1 MMPADERRA
10 VAVEGH
16 GAQGD
21 RAGVAGTVLVKSEAQ
36 ENDRACEVIG
46 RLLADVPAGSS
57 VWRALKFSALCL
69 TRGSLL
75 TDVERLFLLEDL
87 KVAGLPAAQ
96 LRAVQAAMRADND
109 AVGRHLRDGAPSGVG
124 TAVNEERPGGVAAG
138 ASGCDDAAALPAAQA
153 SLRDDAA
160 TLLAVQASLQDGAAT
175 LLAVQASLQDGA
187 AALPVAQASHRDS
200 CVALPAAQASHRNSA
215 AALPA
220 AQASLRDGAAAL
232 PAARASL
239 VKWASPED
247 ELDGIAR
254 YVQDAVRQGGEEL
267 PPSRV
272 CVAVPDARW
281 GRLVQR
287 ALEHRRFDV
296 SRTQLGYALAEDP
309 RDAGRARVTAA
320 INALDLLAC
329 SEDPLAWRVR
339 LGLGMLDLGAHAWG
353 GLLEAWDGESVFDM
367 AGLLASACAAQ
378 AASLLSACYEE
389 ARVFISEKHSLRG
402 YSLAHAVGADEVPA
416 LEGLIGQLEG
426 DEGAAVLAGKARRC
440 LCGPVF
446 DCSRPTVHVVTYDA
460 VADRG
465 YGLVVVLAAAEGLA
479 DGTDERGNPAI
490 LRAAGLP
497 CDSLVI
503 SYFAGASV
511 AAARKAHIPVGRTRL
526 VDGIELAHV
535 RPAAALASLGA
546 ALPPTQSGQ
555 AFLEA

>member
-1 MMPADERRA
+1 MTPADEKRA

-21 RAGVAGTVLVKSEAQ
+21 CVDDAGTTSVKPGAQ
-36 ENDRACEVIG
+36 ENGRACEVIG
-46 RLLADVPAGSS
+46 RFLADAPAGSS

-69 TRGSLL
+69 VRGRLL
-75 TDVERLFLLEDL
+75 SDVERLFLLEDL

-96 LRAVQAAMRADND
+96 LRAVQAAMLEDND
-109 AVGRHLRDGAPSGVG
+109 AAGRRLRDGVPSSADA
-124 TAVNEERPGGVAAG
+124 AVSGGCRGGVAAG
-138 ASGCDDAAALPAAQA
+138 ASGCDGAAVLSAAQA
-153 SLRDDAA
+153 SLRDSAA
-160 TLLAVQASLQDGAAT
+160 TLPAARASHRDSAAVLPAARASLRDGVT
-175 LLAVQASLQDGA
+175 
-187 AALPVAQASHRDS
+187 ALPTAQASHRDS
-200 CVALPAAQASHRNSA
+200 CATLPAAQASGCDDA
-215 AALPA
+215 AILPA
-220 AQASLRDGAAAL
+220 AQASL
-232 PAARASL
+232 
-239 VKWASPED
+239 VKWTSPED

-254 YVQDAVRQGGEEL
+254 YVQDVVRQGGEEL

-339 LGLGMLDLGAHAWG
+339 LGLGMPDLGARAWG
-353 GLLEAWDGESVFDM
+353 GLLEAWGGESAFDM
-367 AGLLASACAAQ
+367 AGLLASAQ
-378 AASLLSACYEE
+378 AAEAASSLSARYEE
-389 ARVFISEKHSLRG
+389 ARTFISEKHSLRG
-402 YSLAHAVGADEVPA
+402 YSLAHAVRADEVPA

-446 DCSRPTVHVVTYDA
+446 DRSRPTVHVVTYDA
-460 VADRG
+460 VADRDC
-465 YGLVVVLAAAEGLA
+465 GLVVVLAAAEGLA
-479 DGTDERGNPAI
+479 DGTDEQGNPAI
-490 LRAAGLP
+490 LHAVSLP
-497 CDSLVI
+497 CNNLVI
-503 SYFAGASV
+503 SYFAGTSV

-526 VDGIELAHV
+526 VDGTELAHV
-535 RPAAALASLGA
+535 RPAAALACLGA

>member
-1 MMPADERRA
+1 MTLADERRA
-10 VAVEGH
+10 VAVGGH

-21 RAGVAGTVLVKSEAQ
+21 RAGVAGTTSAKPEAQ

-46 RLLADVPAGSS
+46 RLQADAPAGSS

-96 LRAVQAAMRADND
+96 LRAVQAAMREDND
-109 AVGRHLRDGAPSGVG
+109 AAGRHLRDGAPSSAGA
-124 TAVNEERPGGVAAG
+124 AVSGGYLGGAAVG
-138 ASGCDDAAALPAAQA
+138 ASGCDDAAALPAAQT
-153 SLRDDAA
+153 SLRDGATVLPAAQASHRDGAA
-160 TLLAVQASLQDGAAT
+160 TLPAVQASLQDGSAI
-175 LLAVQASLQDGA
+175 LQ
-187 AALPVAQASHRDS
+187 VAQASHRDS
-200 CVALPAAQASHRNSA
+200 CATLPAAR
-215 AALPA
+215 
-220 AQASLRDGAAAL
+220 ASLRDGTAAL

-329 SEDPLAWRVR
+329 PEDLLVWRIR
-339 LGLGMLDLGAHAWG
+339 LGLGMPDLGARAWG
-353 GLLEAWDGESVFDM
+353 GLLEAWDGESAFDM
-367 AGLLASACAAQ
+367 AGLLASAQAAQ
-378 AASLLSACYEE
+378 AASPLSSCYEE
-389 ARVFISEKHSLRG
+389 ARTFISEKCALRG

-426 DEGAAVLAGKARRC
+426 DEGAAALAGKARRC

-460 VADRG
+460 VADEG

-479 DGTDERGNPAI
+479 DGTDEQGNPAI
-490 LRAAGLP
+490 LRAVSLP
-497 CDSLVI
+497 CDSLII
-503 SYFAGASV
+503 SYFAGTSV

-526 VDGIELAHV
+526 VDGIELARV
-535 RPAAALASLGA
+535 RPAAALACLGA

>member
-10 VAVEGH
+10 TVVEGH

-21 RAGVAGTVLVKSEAQ
+21 CASDAGTASVKPEAQ
-36 ENDRACEVIG
+36 ENAQAYEIIE
-46 RLLADVPAGSS
+46 RLLADAPAGSS

-69 TRGSLL
+69 TCGSLL
-75 TDVERLFLLEDL
+75 SDVERLFLLEDL
-87 KVAGLPAAQ
+87 RVAGLPAAQ
-96 LRAVQAAMRADND
+96 LRVVQTAMHEDND
-109 AVGRHLRDGAPSGVG
+109 AAGRHLRDGAPSSAGAAPSG
-124 TAVNEERPGGVAAG
+124 GCLGGAVAG

-153 SLRDDAA
+153 S
-160 TLLAVQASLQDGAAT
+160 
-175 LLAVQASLQDGA
+175 
-187 AALPVAQASHRDS
+187 HRDS
-200 CVALPAAQASHRNSA
+200 CATLPAAQPPHRNS
-215 AALPA
+215 
-220 AQASLRDGAAAL
+220 AAAL

-309 RDAGRARVTAA
+309 RDAGRARVTTA

-329 SEDPLAWRVR
+329 PEDPLAWRIR
-339 LGLGMLDLGAHAWG
+339 LGLGMPDLGARAWG
-353 GLLEAWDGESVFDM
+353 GLLEAWDSESVFDM
-367 AGLLASACAAQ
+367 AGLLASAQ
-378 AASLLSACYEE
+378 AAETASSLSTRYEE
-389 ARVFISEKHSLRG
+389 ARAFISEKHSLRG
-402 YSLAHAVGADEVPA
+402 YSLAHAVRADEVPA
-416 LEGLIGQLEG
+416 LAGLIGQLEG
-426 DEGAAVLAGKARRC
+426 DEGAAMLAGKARRY

-446 DCSRPTVHVVTYDA
+446 DSSRPTVHVVTYDA

-479 DGTDERGNPAI
+479 DGTDEQGNPAI
-490 LRAAGLP
+490 LRAVSLP

-535 RPAAALASLGA
+535 RPAAALACLGA

>member
-1 MMPADERRA
+1 MMPADERRT
-10 VAVEGH
+10 VVVEGH
-16 GAQGD
+16 GAQSDCAGD
-21 RAGVAGTVLVKSEAQ
+21 TGTTSVKPEAQ

-75 TDVERLFLLEDL
+75 SDVERLFLLEDL

-96 LRAVQAAMRADND
+96 LRAVQTAMREDND
-109 AVGRHLRDGAPSGVG
+109 AAGRHLRDGAPSSAGI
-124 TAVNEERPGGVAAG
+124 AVSGERPGRAAAG
-138 ASGCDDAAALPAAQA
+138 ASGCDDATALPAARASRRDGSAILQVAQA
-153 SLRDDAA
+153 SLRDDA
-160 TLLAVQASLQDGAAT
+160 T
-175 LLAVQASLQDGA
+175 
-187 AALPVAQASHRDS
+187 ALPTAQASHRDS
-200 CVALPAAQASHRNSA
+200 CATLPAAR
-215 AALPA
+215 
-220 AQASLRDGAAAL
+220 ASLQDDAAAL
-232 PAARASL
+232 PAARALHRDGTAALPAAQASL

-247 ELDGIAR
+247 ELDGIAH
-254 YVQDAVRQGGEEL
+254 YVQDAVRQGGEDL

-272 CVAVPDARW
+272 CVTVPDARW

-309 RDAGRARVTAA
+309 RDAGGARVTAA

-329 SEDPLAWRVR
+329 SEDPLVWRVR
-339 LGLGMLDLGAHAWG
+339 LGLGMPDLGARAWG
-353 GLLEAWDGESVFDM
+353 GLLEAWDGESLFDIV
-367 AGLLASACAAQ
+367 GLLTSACAVQ
-378 AASLLSACYEE
+378 AASSLSARYEE
-389 ARVFISEKHSLRG
+389 TRAFISEKHSLRG

-426 DEGAAVLAGKARRC
+426 DEGAAMLAGKARRC

-446 DCSRPTVHVVTYDA
+446 DRSRPTVHVVTYEA
-460 VADRG
+460 VADEG

-479 DGTDERGNPAI
+479 DGTDEQGNPAI
-490 LRAAGLP
+490 LRAVSLP
-497 CDSLVI
+497 CNSLVI
-503 SYFAGASV
+503 SYFAGTSV

>member
-1 MMPADERRA
+1 MMLADERRA
-10 VAVEGH
+10 VAVEGY

-21 RAGVAGTVLVKSEAQ
+21 CADDAGTTLVKPGAQ
-36 ENDRACEVIG
+36 ENGRACEVIE

-69 TRGSLL
+69 VCGSLL

-87 KVAGLPAAQ
+87 KVAGLPAVQ
-96 LRAVQAAMRADND
+96 LRAVQTAMREDND
-109 AVGRHLRDGAPSGVG
+109 AAGRRLRDGAPLSAD
-124 TAVNEERPGGVAAG
+124 TAVSGECPGRAAAG
-138 ASGCDDAAALPAAQA
+138 ASGCDGAAVLPAAQASHRDDAADLSAAQA
-153 SLRDDAA
+153 SLRDSAA
-160 TLLAVQASLQDGAAT
+160 TLPAVQASLRDGSAI
-175 LLAVQASLQDGA
+175 LQI
-187 AALPVAQASHRDS
+187 AQASHRDS
-200 CVALPAAQASHRNSA
+200 CAALPAAQASHRDGT

-220 AQASLRDGAAAL
+220 AQ
-232 PAARASL
+232 ASL

-247 ELDGIAR
+247 ELDGIAH

-320 INALDLLAC
+320 INALDLFAC
-329 SEDPLAWRVR
+329 PEDPLAWRVR
-339 LGLGMLDLGAHAWG
+339 LGLDMPDLGARAWG
-353 GLLEAWDGESVFDM
+353 GLLEAWDGESVFDI
-367 AGLLASACAAQ
+367 AGLLTSACAAQ
-378 AASLLSACYEE
+378 AASSLSACYEE
-389 ARVFISEKHSLRG
+389 ARAFISEKHSLRG

-426 DEGAAVLAGKARRC
+426 DEGAAMLAGKARRC

-460 VADRG
+460 VADRD

-479 DGTDERGNPAI
+479 DGTDEQGNLAI
-490 LRAAGLP
+490 LRAVSLP

-503 SYFAGASV
+503 SYFAGTSV
-511 AAARKAHIPVGRTRL
+511 TAARKAHIPVGRTRL

-535 RPAAALASLGA
+535 RPAATLASLGA

>member
-1 MMPADERRA
+1 MTLADERCAA
-10 VAVEGH
+10 VVEGH
-16 GAQGD
+16 GARGGCAGD
-21 RAGVAGTVLVKSEAQ
+21 AGITSVKPGAQ
-36 ENDRACEVIG
+36 ENGRVCEVIG
-46 RLLADVPAGSS
+46 RLLADVPAGSPA
-57 VWRALKFSALCL
+57 WRALKFFALCL

-75 TDVERLFLLEDL
+75 SDVERLFLLEDL

-96 LRAVQAAMRADND
+96 LRAVQAAMREDND
-109 AVGRHLRDGAPSGVG
+109 AAGRRLRDGALASAGAAMG
-124 TAVNEERPGGVAAG
+124 EERSGGVAAG
-138 ASGCDDAAALPAAQA
+138 ASGCDDAAALPAA
-153 SLRDDAA
+153 R
-160 TLLAVQASLQDGAAT
+160 
-175 LLAVQASLQDGA
+175 
-187 AALPVAQASHRDS
+187 ASHRDS
-200 CVALPAAQASHRNSA
+200 AAV
-215 AALPA
+215 
-220 AQASLRDGAAAL
+220 L

-339 LGLGMLDLGAHAWG
+339 LGLGMPDLGARAWG
-353 GLLEAWDGESVFDM
+353 GLLEAWDGESAFDM
-367 AGLLASACAAQ
+367 AGLLASGCAPQ
-378 AASLLSACYEE
+378 AASSLSACYEE
-389 ARVFISEKHSLRG
+389 ARTFISEKHSLRG

-416 LEGLIGQLEG
+416 LAGLIGQLEG
-426 DEGAAVLAGKARRC
+426 DEDAAVLAGKARRC

-446 DCSRPTVHVVTYDA
+446 DCSRPTVRVVTYEA
-460 VADRG
+460 VADRD

-479 DGTDERGNPAI
+479 DGTDELGNPAI
-490 LRAAGLP
+490 MRALSLP
-497 CDSLVI
+497 CDALVI
-503 SYFAGASV
+503 SYFAGASA

-535 RPAAALASLGA
+535 RPAAALACLGA

>member
-21 RAGVAGTVLVKSEAQ
+21 CASDAGTTLVKPVTV
-36 ENDRACEVIG
+36 ENGRACEVIG
-46 RLLADVPAGSS
+46 RLLADAPAGSS

-75 TDVERLFLLEDL
+75 SDVERLFLLEDL

-109 AVGRHLRDGAPSGVG
+109 AAGRHLRDGAPSGVG
-124 TAVNEERPGGVAAG
+124 TAVSGGYLGGAAAG
-138 ASGCDDAAALPAAQA
+138 ASGCDDAAALPAARA
-153 SLRDDAA
+153 SHRN
-160 TLLAVQASLQDGAAT
+160 
-175 LLAVQASLQDGA
+175 GA
-187 AALPVAQASHRDS
+187 AALPVAQASHRD
-200 CVALPAAQASHRNSA
+200 
-215 AALPA
+215 
-220 AQASLRDGAAAL
+220 GTAAL

-254 YVQDAVRQGGEEL
+254 YVQDAVRRGGEEL

-272 CVAVPDARW
+272 CVVVPDARW

-287 ALEHRRFDV
+287 ALEYRRFDV

-329 SEDPLAWRVR
+329 PEDPLAWRIR
-339 LGLGMLDLGAHAWG
+339 LGLGMPDLGAHAWG
-353 GLLEAWDGESVFDM
+353 GLLEAWDGESAFDM
-367 AGLLASACAAQ
+367 AGLLTSACAAQ
-378 AASLLSACYEE
+378 SASSLSARYEE
-389 ARVFISEKHSLRG
+389 ARAFISEKRALRG

-426 DEGAAVLAGKARRC
+426 DEGAAMLAGKARRC

-446 DCSRPTVHVVTYDA
+446 DCSRPTVHVVTYEA
-460 VADRG
+460 VADRD

-479 DGTDERGNPAI
+479 DGTDEQGNPAI

-503 SYFAGASV
+503 SYFAGTSV

-526 VDGIELAHV
+526 VDDIELAHV

>member
-10 VAVEGH
+10 VAVEGY

-21 RAGVAGTVLVKSEAQ
+21 CASAAGTVLAKPEAQ

-46 RLLADVPAGSS
+46 RLLADAPAGSS

-75 TDVERLFLLEDL
+75 TDAERLFLLEDL

-96 LRAVQAAMRADND
+96 LRAVQAAMHEDND
-109 AVGRHLRDGAPSGVG
+109 AAGRRLRDGAPSGVG
-124 TAVNEERPGGVAAG
+124 TAVSGGYLGVAAAG

-153 SLRDDAA
+153 SGC
-160 TLLAVQASLQDGAAT
+160 DGAAT
-175 LLAVQASLQDGA
+175 LPAVQ
-187 AALPVAQASHRDS
+187 
-200 CVALPAAQASHRNSA
+200 
-215 AALPA
+215 
-220 AQASLRDGAAAL
+220 
-232 PAARASL
+232 ASL

-267 PPSRV
+267 LPSRV

-329 SEDPLAWRVR
+329 PEDPLAWRIR
-339 LGLGMLDLGAHAWG
+339 LGLGMPDLGARAWG

-367 AGLLASACAAQ
+367 AGLLASACVPE
-378 AASLLSACYEE
+378 AASSLMARYEE
-389 ARVFISEKHSLRG
+389 ARAFISEKRALRG

-426 DEGAAVLAGKARRC
+426 DEGAAMLAGKARRC

-479 DGTDERGNPAI
+479 DGTDEQGNPAI

-503 SYFAGASV
+503 SYFAGTSV

-526 VDGIELAHV
+526 VDGIELARV

>member
-1 MMPADERRA
+1 MTPADERRA
-10 VAVEGH
+10 AAVEGH

-21 RAGVAGTVLVKSEAQ
+21 RAGVAGTASVKPEVQ
-36 ENDRACEVIG
+36 ENGQAREVIG

-57 VWRALKFSALCL
+57 VWRVLKFSALCL

-75 TDVERLFLLEDL
+75 SDVERLFLLEDL

-96 LRAVQAAMRADND
+96 LRTVQAAMHEDND
-109 AVGRHLRDGAPSGVG
+109 AAGRHLCDGAPSSAG
-124 TAVNEERPGGVAAG
+124 AAPSGGCLGGAAAG
-138 ASGCDDAAALPAAQA
+138 ASGC
-153 SLRDDAA
+153 
-160 TLLAVQASLQDGAAT
+160 
-175 LLAVQASLQDGA
+175 
-187 AALPVAQASHRDS
+187 
-200 CVALPAAQASHRNSA
+200 
-215 AALPA
+215 
-220 AQASLRDGAAAL
+220 DGAAAL

-254 YVQDAVRQGGEEL
+254 YVQDAVRRGGEEL

-296 SRTQLGYALAEDP
+296 SRTQLGYALTEDP
-309 RDAGRARVTAA
+309 RDVGRVRVTAA

-329 SEDPLAWRVR
+329 PEDPLAWRVR
-339 LGLGMLDLGAHAWG
+339 LGLGMPDLGARAWG
-353 GLLEAWDGESVFDM
+353 GLLEAWDGESLFDIV
-367 AGLLASACAAQ
+367 GLLTSACAAQ
-378 AASLLSACYEE
+378 AASSLSARYEE
-389 ARVFISEKHSLRG
+389 TRVFISEKHSLRG
-402 YSLAHAVGADEVPA
+402 YSLAHAVRADEAPSLA
-416 LEGLIGQLEG
+416 GLIGQLEG

-460 VADRG
+460 VADEG

-479 DGTDERGNPAI
+479 DGTDEQGNPAI

>member
-1 MMPADERRA
+1 MMLADERRA
-10 VAVEGH
+10 VAVEGY

-21 RAGVAGTVLVKSEAQ
+21 CADDAGTTLVKPGAQ
-36 ENDRACEVIG
+36 ENGRACEVIE

-69 TRGSLL
+69 VCGSLL

-87 KVAGLPAAQ
+87 KVAGLPAVQ
-96 LRAVQAAMRADND
+96 LRAVQTAMREDND
-109 AVGRHLRDGAPSGVG
+109 AAGRRLRDGAPLSAD
-124 TAVNEERPGGVAAG
+124 TAVSGECPGRAAAG
-138 ASGCDDAAALPAAQA
+138 ASGCDGAAVLPAAQASHRDDAADLSAAQA
-153 SLRDDAA
+153 SLRDSAA
-160 TLLAVQASLQDGAAT
+160 TLPAVQASLRDGSAI
-175 LLAVQASLQDGA
+175 LQI
-187 AALPVAQASHRDS
+187 AQASHRDS
-200 CVALPAAQASHRNSA
+200 CAALPAAQASHRDGT

-220 AQASLRDGAAAL
+220 AQ
-232 PAARASL
+232 ASL

-247 ELDGIAR
+247 ELDGIAH

-320 INALDLLAC
+320 INALDLFAC
-329 SEDPLAWRVR
+329 PEDPLAWRVR
-339 LGLGMLDLGAHAWG
+339 LGLDMPDLGARAWG
-353 GLLEAWDGESVFDM
+353 GLLEAWDGESVFDI
-367 AGLLASACAAQ
+367 AGLLTSACAAQ
-378 AASLLSACYEE
+378 AASSLSACYEE
-389 ARVFISEKHSLRG
+389 ARAFISEKHSLRG

-426 DEGAAVLAGKARRC
+426 DEGAAMLAGKARRC

-460 VADRG
+460 VADRD

-479 DGTDERGNPAI
+479 DGTDEQGNPAI
-490 LRAAGLP
+490 LRAVSLP

-503 SYFAGASV
+503 SYFAGTSV
-511 AAARKAHIPVGRTRL
+511 TAARKAHIPVGRTRL

-535 RPAAALASLGA
+535 RPAATLASLGA

>member
-10 VAVEGH
+10 VAAGGH

-21 RAGVAGTVLVKSEAQ
+21 CAGDAGTASVKPEAV
-36 ENDRACEVIG
+36 ENGRACEVIG

-75 TDVERLFLLEDL
+75 SDVERLFLLEDL
-87 KVAGLPAAQ
+87 KVAGLPAVQ
-96 LRAVQAAMRADND
+96 LRAVQAAMREDND
-109 AVGRHLRDGAPSGVG
+109 AAGRYLRDGAPSGAG
-124 TAVNEERPGGVAAG
+124 TAVSGGYLGGAAAG
-138 ASGCDDAAALPAAQA
+138 ASGCDDAATLPAAQA
-153 SLRDDAA
+153 SRRDGAA
-160 TLLAVQASLQDGAAT
+160 ILQIAQASLRDSAAT
-175 LLAVQASLQDGA
+175 
-187 AALPVAQASHRDS
+187 
-200 CVALPAAQASHRNSA
+200 
-215 AALPA
+215 LPA

-329 SEDPLAWRVR
+329 SEDPLAWRIR
-339 LGLGMLDLGAHAWG
+339 LGLSMPDLGARAWG
-353 GLLEAWDGESVFDM
+353 GLLEAWDSESAFDM
-367 AGLLASACAAQ
+367 VGLLASAQ
-378 AASLLSACYEE
+378 AAETASSLSTRYEE
-389 ARVFISEKHSLRG
+389 ARAFISEKHSLRG

-416 LEGLIGQLEG
+416 LAGLIGQLEG
-426 DEGAAVLAGKARRC
+426 DEDAAVLAGKARRC

-465 YGLVVVLAAAEGLA
+465 YGLVVVLATAEGLA
-479 DGTDERGNPAI
+479 DGTDEQGNPAI
-490 LRAAGLP
+490 LRAVSLP
-497 CDSLVI
+497 CDSLII
-503 SYFAGASV
+503 SYFAGTSV

>member
-1 MMPADERRA
+1 MTLADEKRA
-10 VAVEGH
+10 VAVGGH

-21 RAGVAGTVLVKSEAQ
+21 RAGVAGTVLAKPEAQ

-46 RLLADVPAGSS
+46 RLLVDAPAGSS
-57 VWRALKFSALCL
+57 VWRVLKLSALCL
-69 TRGSLL
+69 ARGSLL

-96 LRAVQAAMRADND
+96 LRAVQAAMHADND
-109 AVGRHLRDGAPSGVG
+109 AAGRHLCDGAPSSAG
-124 TAVNEERPGGVAAG
+124 AAPSGGCLGGAAAG
-138 ASGCDDAAALPAAQA
+138 ASGCDGATVLPVARASHRDGATVLPAAQA
-153 SLRDDAA
+153 SHRDSAA
-160 TLLAVQASLQDGAAT
+160 TLPAAQASHRDSCATLPAVQASLQDGVT
-175 LLAVQASLQDGA
+175 V
-187 AALPVAQASHRDS
+187 
-200 CVALPAAQASHRNSA
+200 
-215 AALPA
+215 
-220 AQASLRDGAAAL
+220 L

-254 YVQDAVRQGGEEL
+254 YVQDAVRQGGEGL

-320 INALDLLAC
+320 INVLDLLAC

-339 LGLGMLDLGAHAWG
+339 LGLGMPDLGAHAWG
-353 GLLEAWDGESVFDM
+353 DLLEAWDGESVFDM
-367 AGLLASACAAQ
+367 AGLLASAQ
-378 AASLLSACYEE
+378 AAEAASSLSTRYEE
-389 ARVFISEKHSLRG
+389 ARAFISEKRALRG

-426 DEGAAVLAGKARRC
+426 DEGAAMLAGKARRC

-479 DGTDERGNPAI
+479 DGTDEQGNPAI
-490 LRAAGLP
+490 LRAVSLP

-503 SYFAGASV
+503 SYFAGTSV

-535 RPAAALASLGA
+535 RPAAALSCLGA

>member
-21 RAGVAGTVLVKSEAQ
+21 CAGDAGTALAKPEAQ
-36 ENDRACEVIG
+36 ENGQTHEMIG
-46 RLLADVPAGSS
+46 GLLADAPAASS

-109 AVGRHLRDGAPSGVG
+109 AAGRHLCDGAPSSAG
-124 TAVNEERPGGVAAG
+124 AAPSGGCLGGAAAG
-138 ASGCDDAAALPAAQA
+138 ASGC
-153 SLRDDAA
+153 
-160 TLLAVQASLQDGAAT
+160 
-175 LLAVQASLQDGA
+175 
-187 AALPVAQASHRDS
+187 
-200 CVALPAAQASHRNSA
+200 
-215 AALPA
+215 
-220 AQASLRDGAAAL
+220 DGAAAL

-254 YVQDAVRQGGEEL
+254 YVQDAVRRGGAEL

-296 SRTQLGYALAEDP
+296 SRTQLGYALTEDP
-309 RDAGRARVTAA
+309 RDVGRVRVTAA

-329 SEDPLAWRVR
+329 PEDPLAWRIR
-339 LGLGMLDLGAHAWG
+339 LGLGMPDLGAHAWG
-353 GLLEAWDGESVFDM
+353 GLLEAWDGESAFDM

-378 AASLLSACYEE
+378 AASSLSACYEE
-389 ARVFISEKHSLRG
+389 ARAFISEKHSLRG

-416 LEGLIGQLEG
+416 LEGLIGQLED

-446 DCSRPTVHVVTYDA
+446 DCSRPTVHVVTYEA
-460 VADRG
+460 VADEG

-479 DGTDERGNPAI
+479 DGADEQGNPAI
-490 LRAAGLP
+490 LRAVSLP

-503 SYFAGASV
+503 SYFAGTSV

>member
-10 VAVEGH
+10 VAVEGY

-21 RAGVAGTVLVKSEAQ
+21 CASAAGTVLAKPEAQ

-46 RLLADVPAGSS
+46 RLLADAPAGSPA
-57 VWRALKFSALCL
+57 WRALKFSALCL
-69 TRGSLL
+69 ARGSLL
-75 TDVERLFLLEDL
+75 TDAERLFLLEDL

-96 LRAVQAAMRADND
+96 LRAVQAAMHEDND
-109 AVGRHLRDGAPSGVG
+109 AAGRRLRDGAPSGVG
-124 TAVNEERPGGVAAG
+124 TAVSGGYLGVAAAG

-153 SLRDDAA
+153 SHRDGAA
-160 TLLAVQASLQDGAAT
+160 TLPAAQASLRDSAATLPAVQASLRDGSAI
-175 LLAVQASLQDGA
+175 LQI
-187 AALPVAQASHRDS
+187 AQASHRDS
-200 CVALPAAQASHRNSA
+200 ATALPAAQASHR
-215 AALPA
+215 
-220 AQASLRDGAAAL
+220 DGIAAL

-309 RDAGRARVTAA
+309 RDASRARVTAA

-329 SEDPLAWRVR
+329 PEDLLAWRIR
-339 LGLGMLDLGAHAWG
+339 LGLGMPDLGARAWG
-353 GLLEAWDGESVFDM
+353 GLLEAWDSESAFDM
-367 AGLLASACAAQ
+367 AGLLASAQVAQ
-378 AASLLSACYEE
+378 AASPLLSCYEE
-389 ARVFISEKHSLRG
+389 ARTFISEKCALRG

-426 DEGAAVLAGKARRC
+426 DEGAAALAGKARRC

-460 VADRG
+460 VADEG

-479 DGTDERGNPAI
+479 DGVDEQGNPAI

-503 SYFAGASV
+503 SYFAGTSV
-511 AAARKAHIPVGRTRL
+511 TAARKAHIPVGRTRL

>member
-10 VAVEGH
+10 AVVEGH

-21 RAGVAGTVLVKSEAQ
+21 CACDAGIAWAKPEVQ
-36 ENDRACEVIG
+36 ENGQACEVIG

-109 AVGRHLRDGAPSGVG
+109 AAGRHLRDGAPS
-124 TAVNEERPGGVAAG
+124 AAG
-138 ASGCDDAAALPAAQA
+138 ATPSGGCPGGAVAGTSGCDDAAALPAAQA
-153 SLRDDAA
+153 SGC
-160 TLLAVQASLQDGAAT
+160 DGVT
-175 LLAVQASLQDGA
+175 
-187 AALPVAQASHRDS
+187 ALPTAQASHRDS
-200 CVALPAAQASHRNSA
+200 CATLPAAQASGCDGA

-220 AQASLRDGAAAL
+220 ARASLRDGAAAL
-232 PAARASL
+232 PAAQASL

-296 SRTQLGYALAEDP
+296 SRTQLGYVLAEDP

-339 LGLGMLDLGAHAWG
+339 LGLGMPDLGARAWG
-353 GLLEAWDGESVFDM
+353 GLLEAWDGESAFDM
-367 AGLLASACAAQ
+367 AGLLTFACAAQ
-378 AASLLSACYEE
+378 AASSLSARYEE
-389 ARVFISEKHSLRG
+389 ARTFISEKRALRG

-446 DCSRPTVHVVTYDA
+446 DCSRPAVHVVTYEA
-460 VADRG
+460 VADEG

-479 DGTDERGNPAI
+479 DGTDEQGNPAI
-490 LRAAGLP
+490 LRAVSLP
-497 CDSLVI
+497 CNNLVI
-503 SYFAGASV
+503 SYFAGTSV

-535 RPAAALASLGA
+535 RPAAALACLGA
-546 ALPPTQSGQ
+546 ALPLTQSGQ

>member
-16 GAQGD
+16 GARGD
-21 RAGVAGTVLVKSEAQ
+21 CADDAGTTSVKPGAQ
-36 ENDRACEVIG
+36 ENGRACEVIG
-46 RLLADVPAGSS
+46 GLLADAPAGSS

-69 TRGSLL
+69 ARGSLL
-75 TDVERLFLLEDL
+75 TDVECLFLLEDL

-109 AVGRHLRDGAPSGVG
+109 AAGRHLRDGAPSGVG
-124 TAVNEERPGGVAAG
+124 AAVSGGCLGGVAAG
-138 ASGCDDAAALPAAQA
+138 ASGCDDAAALPVAQA
-153 SLRDDAA
+153 SRRDGSAI
-160 TLLAVQASLQDGAAT
+160 LQ
-175 LLAVQASLQDGA
+175 
-187 AALPVAQASHRDS
+187 VAQASHRDG
-200 CVALPAAQASHRNSA
+200 AATLPDAQASHRDGTAILSA
-215 AALPA
+215 ARTA
-220 AQASLRDGAAAL
+220 
-232 PAARASL
+232 L

-254 YVQDAVRQGGEEL
+254 HVQDAVRQGGEEL

-309 RDAGRARVTAA
+309 RDMGRARVAA
-320 INALDLLAC
+320 ALNALDLLAC
-329 SEDPLAWRVR
+329 PEDPLAWRVR
-339 LGLGMLDLGAHAWG
+339 LGLGMSDLGACAWG
-353 GLLEAWDGESVFDM
+353 ALLGAWDGESVFDM
-367 AGLLASACAAQ
+367 AGLLASAQVPQ
-378 AASLLSACYEE
+378 AASSLSACYEE
-389 ARVFISEKHSLRG
+389 ARAFISEKHSLRG

-426 DEGAAVLAGKARRC
+426 DEGAAALAGKARRC

-460 VADRG
+460 VADEG

-479 DGTDERGNPAI
+479 DGTDEQGNPAI

-503 SYFAGASV
+503 SYFAGTSV
-511 AAARKAHIPVGRTRL
+511 TAARKAHIPVGRTRL

>member
-1 MMPADERRA
+1 MTLADERRA

-21 RAGVAGTVLVKSEAQ
+21 RAGVAGTTSVKPGAQ
-36 ENDRACEVIG
+36 ENGRACEVIG
-46 RLLADVPAGSS
+46 RLLADAPAGSS

-69 TRGSLL
+69 ARGSLL

-109 AVGRHLRDGAPSGVG
+109 AAGRHLRDGAPSGVG
-124 TAVNEERPGGVAAG
+124 AAVSGECPGRAVAG
-138 ASGCDDAAALPAAQA
+138 ASGCDGAAVLSAAQA
-153 SLRDDAA
+153 SLRDSAA
-160 TLLAVQASLQDGAAT
+160 TLPAARASHRDGVT
-175 LLAVQASLQDGA
+175 
-187 AALPVAQASHRDS
+187 ALPTAQASHRDS
-200 CVALPAAQASHRNSA
+200 CATLPAAQASGCDGA
-215 AALPA
+215 ATLPA
-220 AQASLRDGAAAL
+220 AQASL
-232 PAARASL
+232 
-239 VKWASPED
+239 VKWTSPED

-254 YVQDAVRQGGEEL
+254 HVQDAVRQGGEEL

-272 CVAVPDARW
+272 CVAAPDARW

-309 RDAGRARVTAA
+309 RDMGRARVTAA
-320 INALDLLAC
+320 INAFDLLAC

-339 LGLGMLDLGAHAWG
+339 LGLGMPDLGARAWG
-353 GLLEAWDGESVFDM
+353 GLLEAWDGESAFDM
-367 AGLLASACAAQ
+367 AGLLTSAQAAQ
-378 AASLLSACYEE
+378 AASSLSARYEE
-389 ARVFISEKHSLRG
+389 AHTFISEKRALRG

-416 LEGLIGQLEG
+416 LESLIGQLEG

-460 VADRG
+460 VADRD

-479 DGTDERGNPAI
+479 DGTDEQGHPAI
-490 LRAAGLP
+490 LHAVSLP
-497 CDSLVI
+497 CNSLVI
-503 SYFAGASV
+503 SYFAGTSV

-526 VDGIELAHV
+526 VDGIKLAHV

>member
-1 MMPADERRA
+1 MMPADERGA

-21 RAGVAGTVLVKSEAQ
+21 RAGVAGTTSVKPEAV
-36 ENDRACEVIG
+36 ENGRACEVIG
-46 RLLADVPAGSS
+46 RLLADAPAGSS

-69 TRGSLL
+69 ARGSLL

-109 AVGRHLRDGAPSGVG
+109 AAGRRLRDGAPSGVG
-124 TAVNEERPGGVAAG
+124 IAVSGGYLGGAAAG
-138 ASGCDDAAALPAAQA
+138 ASGCDGAAVLPAAQT
-153 SLRDDAA
+153 SLRDGA
-160 TLLAVQASLQDGAAT
+160 TV
-175 LLAVQASLQDGA
+175 
-187 AALPVAQASHRDS
+187 
-200 CVALPAAQASHRNSA
+200 LPAAQASHRDGA
-215 AALPA
+215 ATLPA
-220 AQASLRDGAAAL
+220 AQASLRDGTAAL

-254 YVQDAVRQGGEEL
+254 YVQDAVRRGGEEL

-272 CVAVPDARW
+272 CVVVPDARW

-329 SEDPLAWRVR
+329 SEDPLAWRIR
-339 LGLGMLDLGAHAWG
+339 LGLGMPDLGARAWG
-353 GLLEAWDGESVFDM
+353 GLLEAWDGESAFDV

-378 AASLLSACYEE
+378 ATSSLSARYEE
-389 ARVFISEKHSLRG
+389 ARTFISEKHSLRG
-402 YSLAHAVGADEVPA
+402 YSLAHAVGADEVSA

-446 DCSRPTVHVVTYDA
+446 DSSRPTVHVVTYDA

-479 DGTDERGNPAI
+479 DGTDEQGNPAI

-503 SYFAGASV
+503 SYFAGTSV
-511 AAARKAHIPVGRTRL
+511 TAARKAHIPVGRTRL

>member
-16 GAQGD
+16 GVQGD
-21 RAGVAGTVLVKSEAQ
+21 CAGVAGTAWAKPEVQ
-36 ENDRACEVIG
+36 ENGQACEVIG

-69 TRGSLL
+69 TRGGLL
-75 TDVERLFLLEDL
+75 SDVERLFLLEDL

-96 LRAVQAAMRADND
+96 LRAVQAAMHADND
-109 AVGRHLRDGAPSGVG
+109 VAGRHLRDGTPSGAGTAPSGG
-124 TAVNEERPGGVAAG
+124 CLSGAAVG
-138 ASGCDDAAALPAAQA
+138 ASGYDDAAALPAAQA
-153 SLRDDAA
+153 S
-160 TLLAVQASLQDGAAT
+160 
-175 LLAVQASLQDGA
+175 
-187 AALPVAQASHRDS
+187 H
-200 CVALPAAQASHRNSA
+200 
-215 AALPA
+215 
-220 AQASLRDGAAAL
+220 RDGAAAL
-232 PAARASL
+232 PAVQASL

-287 ALEHRRFDV
+287 VLEHRRFDV

-329 SEDPLAWRVR
+329 SEGPLAWRVR
-339 LGLGMLDLGAHAWG
+339 LGLGMPDLGAHAWG

-378 AASLLSACYEE
+378 AASSLSACYEE
-389 ARVFISEKHSLRG
+389 ARVFISEKRALRG

-426 DEGAAVLAGKARRC
+426 DEGAAALAGKARRC

-460 VADRG
+460 VADEG
-465 YGLVVVLAAAEGLA
+465 YGLVVVLAAVEGLA
-479 DGTDERGNPAI
+479 DGTDEQGNPAI
-490 LRAAGLP
+490 LRAVSLP

-503 SYFAGASV
+503 SYFAGTSV
-511 AAARKAHIPVGRTRL
+511 TAARKAHIPVGRTRL

-535 RPAAALASLGA
+535 RPAALACLGA

>member
-21 RAGVAGTVLVKSEAQ
+21 RADDAGTTSMKPEAQ
-36 ENDRACEVIG
+36 ENGRACEVIG
-46 RLLADVPAGSS
+46 RLLADVPAGSPA
-57 VWRALKFSALCL
+57 WRTLKFSALCL
-69 TRGSLL
+69 ARGSLL
-75 TDVERLFLLEDL
+75 TDVEHLFLLEDL

-96 LRAVQAAMRADND
+96 LRAVQAAMREDND
-109 AVGRHLRDGAPSGVG
+109 AAGRHLRDGAPSSVG
-124 TAVNEERPGGVAAG
+124 TAASGECPGRAAAG
-138 ASGCDDAAALPAAQA
+138 ASGCD
-153 SLRDDAA
+153 
-160 TLLAVQASLQDGAAT
+160 
-175 LLAVQASLQDGA
+175 GA
-187 AALPVAQASHRDS
+187 AALPTAQASR
-200 CVALPAAQASHRNSA
+200 
-215 AALPA
+215 
-220 AQASLRDGAAAL
+220 RDGIAAL

-267 PPSRV
+267 PPLRV

-296 SRTQLGYALAEDP
+296 SRTQLGYALTEDP
-309 RDAGRARVTAA
+309 RDAGRARVTTA
-320 INALDLLAC
+320 INAFDLLAC

-339 LGLGMLDLGAHAWG
+339 LGLGMPDLGARAWG
-353 GLLEAWDGESVFDM
+353 GLLEAWDGESVFDI
-367 AGLLASACAAQ
+367 AGLLTSACAAQ
-378 AASLLSACYEE
+378 AASSLSARYEE
-389 ARVFISEKHSLRG
+389 ARTFISEKRALRG

-426 DEGAAVLAGKARRC
+426 DEGAAMLAGKARRC

-460 VADRG
+460 VADEG

-479 DGTDERGNPAI
+479 DGTDEQGNPAI
-490 LRAAGLP
+490 LRAVSLP
-497 CDSLVI
+497 CDNLVI
-503 SYFAGASV
+503 SYFAGTSV
-511 AAARKAHIPVGRTRL
+511 AAACKAHIPVGRTRL

>member
-1 MMPADERRA
+1 MTPADEKRA

-21 RAGVAGTVLVKSEAQ
+21 CADDAGTTSVKPGAQ
-36 ENDRACEVIG
+36 ENGRACEVIG
-46 RLLADVPAGSS
+46 RFLADAPAGSS

-69 TRGSLL
+69 VRGRLL
-75 TDVERLFLLEDL
+75 SDVERLFLLEDL

-96 LRAVQAAMRADND
+96 LRAVQAAMLEDND
-109 AVGRHLRDGAPSGVG
+109 AAGRRLRDGVPSSAGA
-124 TAVNEERPGGVAAG
+124 AVSGGCRGGVAAG
-138 ASGCDDAAALPAAQA
+138 ASGCDGAAVLSAAQA
-153 SLRDDAA
+153 SLRDSAA
-160 TLLAVQASLQDGAAT
+160 TLPDAQASHRDGVT
-175 LLAVQASLQDGA
+175 V
-187 AALPVAQASHRDS
+187 LPTAQASHRDS
-200 CVALPAAQASHRNSA
+200 CATLPAAQVSGCDGA
-215 AALPA
+215 AALPTAQASGCDGAATLPA
-220 AQASLRDGAAAL
+220 AQASL
-232 PAARASL
+232 
-239 VKWASPED
+239 VKWTSPED

-339 LGLGMLDLGAHAWG
+339 LGLGMPDLGARAWG
-353 GLLEAWDGESVFDM
+353 GLLEAWDGESAFDM
-367 AGLLASACAAQ
+367 AGLLTSACAARV
-378 AASLLSACYEE
+378 ASSLSARYEE
-389 ARVFISEKHSLRG
+389 ARTFISEKHSLRG
-402 YSLAHAVGADEVPA
+402 YSLAHAVRADEVPA

-460 VADRG
+460 VADEG

-479 DGTDERGNPAI
+479 DGADEQGNPAI
-490 LRAAGLP
+490 LRAVSLP
-497 CDSLVI
+497 CDNLVI
-503 SYFAGASV
+503 SYFAGTSV

-526 VDGIELAHV
+526 VNDIEIAHV

>member
-21 RAGVAGTVLVKSEAQ
+21 CADDAGTTSVKPGAQ
-36 ENDRACEVIG
+36 ENGRACEVIG
-46 RLLADVPAGSS
+46 RLLADAPAGSS

-69 TRGSLL
+69 ARGSLL

-109 AVGRHLRDGAPSGVG
+109 AAGRHLRDGAPSGVG
-124 TAVNEERPGGVAAG
+124 AAVSGGCLGGVAAG
-138 ASGCDDAAALPAAQA
+138 TSGCDDAAALPTA
-153 SLRDDAA
+153 R
-160 TLLAVQASLQDGAAT
+160 
-175 LLAVQASLQDGA
+175 
-187 AALPVAQASHRDS
+187 ASHRDS
-200 CVALPAAQASHRNSA
+200 CAT
-215 AALPA
+215 LPA
-220 AQASLRDGAAAL
+220 AQASLRDGVTALPTAPASHRDSCATLPAAQASHRDSAAL

-247 ELDGIAR
+247 ELEGIAR

-281 GRLVQR
+281 GRLVRR

-339 LGLGMLDLGAHAWG
+339 LGLGMPDLGTRAWG
-353 GLLEAWDGESVFDM
+353 GLLEAWDGESVLDM
-367 AGLLASACAAQ
+367 AGLLASAQ
-378 AASLLSACYEE
+378 AAETASSLSARYEE
-389 ARVFISEKHSLRG
+389 ARTFISEKRALRG

-416 LEGLIGQLEG
+416 LAGLIGQLEG

-446 DCSRPTVHVVTYDA
+446 DCSRPTVHVVTYEA
-460 VADRG
+460 VADEG

-479 DGTDERGNPAI
+479 DGTDEQGNPAI
-490 LRAAGLP
+490 LRAVSLP
-497 CDSLVI
+497 CNNLVI
-503 SYFAGASV
+503 SYFAGTSV

-526 VDGIELAHV
+526 VDGTELAHV
-535 RPAAALASLGA
+535 RPAAALAALGA
-546 ALPPTQSGQ
+546 ALPLTQSGQ

>member
-1 MMPADERRA
+1 MMSADERRA

-21 RAGVAGTVLVKSEAQ
+21 CADDAGTTLVKPGAQ
-36 ENDRACEVIG
+36 ENGRACEVIE

-57 VWRALKFSALCL
+57 VWRALKFFALCL
-69 TRGSLL
+69 ACGSLL

-96 LRAVQAAMRADND
+96 LRAVQTAMRKDND
-109 AVGRHLRDGAPSGVG
+109 AAGRHLRDRAPLSADTVVSG
-124 TAVNEERPGGVAAG
+124 ECPGRAAAG
-138 ASGCDDAAALPAAQA
+138 SSGCDDAAALPAAQA
-153 SLRDDAA
+153 SLRDG
-160 TLLAVQASLQDGAAT
+160 T
-175 LLAVQASLQDGA
+175 
-187 AALPVAQASHRDS
+187 
-200 CVALPAAQASHRNSA
+200 
-215 AALPA
+215 
-220 AQASLRDGAAAL
+220 AAL

-254 YVQDAVRQGGEEL
+254 YVQDAVRRGGEEL

-329 SEDPLAWRVR
+329 PEDPLAWRIR
-339 LGLGMLDLGAHAWG
+339 LGLGMPDLGARAWG
-353 GLLEAWDGESVFDM
+353 GLLEAWGGESAFDM
-367 AGLLASACAAQ
+367 AGLLTSACVSE
-378 AASLLSACYEE
+378 AASSLSTCYEE
-389 ARVFISEKHSLRG
+389 ARAFISEKHSLRG

-416 LEGLIGQLEG
+416 LAGLIGQLEG
-426 DEGAAVLAGKARRC
+426 DEGAAMLAGKARCC

-460 VADRG
+460 VADEG

-479 DGTDERGNPAI
+479 DGTDEQGNPAI
-490 LRAAGLP
+490 MRALSLP
-497 CDSLVI
+497 CDSLII
-503 SYFAGASV
+503 SYFAGTSV
-511 AAARKAHIPVGRTRL
+511 AAACKARIPVGRTRL
-526 VDGIELAHV
+526 VDGAELAHV

>member
-1 MMPADERRA
+1 MTLADERRA

-21 RAGVAGTVLVKSEAQ
+21 CAGVAGTTSVKPGAQ
-36 ENDRACEVIG
+36 ENGRACGVIG
-46 RLLADVPAGSS
+46 RLLADAPAGSA

-69 TRGSLL
+69 ARGSLL
-75 TDVERLFLLEDL
+75 TDVECLFLLEDL

-96 LRAVQAAMRADND
+96 LRAVQAAMREDND
-109 AVGRHLRDGAPSGVG
+109 AAGRHLRDGAPSGVG
-124 TAVNEERPGGVAAG
+124 IAVSGECPGRAAAG

-153 SLRDDAA
+153 SGC
-160 TLLAVQASLQDGAAT
+160 DGAT
-175 LLAVQASLQDGA
+175 
-187 AALPVAQASHRDS
+187 ALPATQASHRDGTA
-200 CVALPAAQASHRNSA
+200 ALPAAQASHRDGA

-220 AQASLRDGAAAL
+220 AQASHRDGAAVMSAARASLRDGAATL
-232 PAARASL
+232 PAAQASL
-239 VKWASPED
+239 VKWTSPGD

-320 INALDLLAC
+320 INAFYLLAC

-339 LGLGMLDLGAHAWG
+339 LGLGMPDLGARAWG
-353 GLLEAWDGESVFDM
+353 GLLEAWDGESAFDM
-367 AGLLASACAAQ
+367 AGLLTSAQAAQ
-378 AASLLSACYEE
+378 AASSLSARYEE
-389 ARVFISEKHSLRG
+389 AHTFISEKRALRG

-416 LEGLIGQLEG
+416 LESLIGQLEG
-426 DEGAAVLAGKARRC
+426 DEGAAVLVGKARRC
-440 LCGPVF
+440 LCGPVL

-460 VADRG
+460 VADRD

-479 DGTDERGNPAI
+479 DGTDEQGNPAI
-490 LRAAGLP
+490 LRAVSLP
-497 CDSLVI
+497 CNNLVI
-503 SYFAGASV
+503 SYFAGTSV

-526 VDGIELAHV
+526 VDGTELAHV
-535 RPAAALASLGA
+535 RPAAALACLGA

>member
-21 RAGVAGTVLVKSEAQ
+21 CADDAGTVLAKPEAQ
-36 ENDRACEVIG
+36 ENDRAREVIG

-87 KVAGLPAAQ
+87 KVAGLSAAQ
-96 LRAVQAAMRADND
+96 LRAVQAVMREDND
-109 AVGRHLRDGAPSGVG
+109 AAGRRLRDGAPSGVG
-124 TAVNEERPGGVAAG
+124 TAVSGGYLGGAAAG
-138 ASGCDDAAALPAAQA
+138 ASGCDDAAALPAA
-153 SLRDDAA
+153 R
-160 TLLAVQASLQDGAAT
+160 ASLQD
-175 LLAVQASLQDGA
+175 DA
-187 AALPVAQASHRDS
+187 AAL
-200 CVALPAAQASHRNSA
+200 L
-215 AALPA
+215 
-220 AQASLRDGAAAL
+220 
-232 PAARASL
+232 AARASL
-239 VKWASPED
+239 VKWTSPED

-329 SEDPLAWRVR
+329 SEDPLAWRIR
-339 LGLGMLDLGAHAWG
+339 LGLGMPDLGARAWG

-367 AGLLASACAAQ
+367 AGLLASACAVETAP
-378 AASLLSACYEE
+378 SLSARYEE
-389 ARVFISEKHSLRG
+389 ARTFISEKHSLRG

-426 DEGAAVLAGKARRC
+426 DEGAAALAGKARRC

-446 DCSRPTVHVVTYDA
+446 VCSRPTVHVVTYDA

-479 DGTDERGNPAI
+479 DGTDEQGNPAI
-490 LRAAGLP
+490 LRAVSLP
-497 CDSLVI
+497 CDSLII
-503 SYFAGASV
+503 SYFAGTSV

-535 RPAAALASLGA
+535 RPAAALACLGA

>member
-21 RAGVAGTVLVKSEAQ
+21 RAGVAGTASVKPEVQ
-36 ENDRACEVIG
+36 ENGQAREVIG

-75 TDVERLFLLEDL
+75 SDVERLFLLEDL

-96 LRAVQAAMRADND
+96 LRAVQAAMREDND
-109 AVGRHLRDGAPSGVG
+109 AAGRRLRDGAPSGAG
-124 TAVNEERPGGVAAG
+124 AAPSGGCLSGVAAG
-138 ASGCDDAAALPAAQA
+138 ASGCDAAAALPAAQA
-153 SLRDDAA
+153 SHRDGAA
-160 TLLAVQASLQDGAAT
+160 TLPAAQASLRDSAATLPAVQASLRDGSAI
-175 LLAVQASLQDGA
+175 LQ
-187 AALPVAQASHRDS
+187 VAQASHRDS
-200 CVALPAAQASHRNSA
+200 ATALPAAQASHR
-215 AALPA
+215 
-220 AQASLRDGAAAL
+220 DGIAAL

-287 ALEHRRFDV
+287 ALERRRFDV

-320 INALDLLAC
+320 INVLDLLAC
-329 SEDPLAWRVR
+329 PEDPLAWRIR
-339 LGLGMLDLGAHAWG
+339 LGLGMPDLGARAWG

-367 AGLLASACAAQ
+367 AGLLASAQVAQ
-378 AASLLSACYEE
+378 AASPLSSCYEE
-389 ARVFISEKHSLRG
+389 ARTFISEKCALRG

-426 DEGAAVLAGKARRC
+426 DEGAAALAGKARRC

-460 VADRG
+460 VADEG

-479 DGTDERGNPAI
+479 DGTDEQGNPAI

-503 SYFAGASV
+503 SYFAGAPV

>member
-21 RAGVAGTVLVKSEAQ
+21 CAGDAGTALAKPEAQ
-36 ENDRACEVIG
+36 ENGQTHEMIG
-46 RLLADVPAGSS
+46 GLLADAPAASS

-109 AVGRHLRDGAPSGVG
+109 AAGRHLCDGAPSSAG
-124 TAVNEERPGGVAAG
+124 AAPSGGCLGGAAAG
-138 ASGCDDAAALPAAQA
+138 ASGC
-153 SLRDDAA
+153 
-160 TLLAVQASLQDGAAT
+160 
-175 LLAVQASLQDGA
+175 
-187 AALPVAQASHRDS
+187 
-200 CVALPAAQASHRNSA
+200 
-215 AALPA
+215 
-220 AQASLRDGAAAL
+220 DGAAAL

-296 SRTQLGYALAEDP
+296 SRTQLGYALTEDP
-309 RDAGRARVTAA
+309 RDVGRVRVTAA

-329 SEDPLAWRVR
+329 PEDPLAWRIR
-339 LGLGMLDLGAHAWG
+339 LGLGMPDLGAHAWG
-353 GLLEAWDGESVFDM
+353 GLLEAWDGESAFDM

-378 AASLLSACYEE
+378 AASSLSACYEE
-389 ARVFISEKHSLRG
+389 ARAFISEKHSLRG

-416 LEGLIGQLEG
+416 LEGLIGQLED

-446 DCSRPTVHVVTYDA
+446 DCSRPTVHVVTYEA
-460 VADRG
+460 VADEG

-479 DGTDERGNPAI
+479 DGADEQGNPAI
-490 LRAAGLP
+490 LRAVSLP

-503 SYFAGASV
+503 SYFAGTSV

>member
-1 MMPADERRA
+1 MTLADERRA

-21 RAGVAGTVLVKSEAQ
+21 CAGDAGTASVKPGAQ
-36 ENDRACEVIG
+36 ENGRACEVIG

-87 KVAGLPAAQ
+87 KVAGLPAVQ
-96 LRAVQAAMRADND
+96 LRAVQTAMREDND
-109 AVGRHLRDGAPSGVG
+109 AAGRYLRDGAPSSVG
-124 TAVNEERPGGVAAG
+124 AAPSGKCLGGAAAG
-138 ASGCDDAAALPAAQA
+138 ASGCDGAAALPAAQT
-153 SLRDDAA
+153 SLRDGA
-160 TLLAVQASLQDGAAT
+160 TV
-175 LLAVQASLQDGA
+175 
-187 AALPVAQASHRDS
+187 
-200 CVALPAAQASHRNSA
+200 LPAAQASHR
-215 AALPA
+215 
-220 AQASLRDGAAAL
+220 DGTAAL

-329 SEDPLAWRVR
+329 SEDPLAWRIR
-339 LGLGMLDLGAHAWG
+339 LGLGMPDLGARAWG
-353 GLLEAWDGESVFDM
+353 GLLEAWDGEPAFDM
-367 AGLLASACAAQ
+367 TGLLASAQAAQ
-378 AASLLSACYEE
+378 AASPLSSCYEE
-389 ARVFISEKHSLRG
+389 ARKFISEKCALRG

-426 DEGAAVLAGKARRC
+426 DEGAAALAGKARRC

-460 VADRG
+460 VADEG

-479 DGTDERGNPAI
+479 DGTDEQGNPAI
-490 LRAAGLP
+490 LRAVSLP

-503 SYFAGASV
+503 SYFAGTSV

>member
-21 RAGVAGTVLVKSEAQ
+21 CASDAGTTSVKPVTV
-36 ENDRACEVIG
+36 ENGRACEVIG
-46 RLLADVPAGSS
+46 RLLADAPAGSS

-69 TRGSLL
+69 ARGGLL
-75 TDVERLFLLEDL
+75 SDIERLFLLEDL
-87 KVAGLPAAQ
+87 KVTGLPAAQ

-109 AVGRHLRDGAPSGVG
+109 AVGRRLRDGAPSGAG
-124 TAVNEERPGGVAAG
+124 AAPSGGCLGGAVAG

-153 SLRDDAA
+153 SLRDGTA
-160 TLLAVQASLQDGAAT
+160 TLL
-175 LLAVQASLQDGA
+175 
-187 AALPVAQASHRDS
+187 
-200 CVALPAAQASHRNSA
+200 
-215 AALPA
+215 A

-232 PAARASL
+232 PTAQASLRDGTAALPATRASL

-254 YVQDAVRQGGEEL
+254 YVQDVVRQGGEEL

-309 RDAGRARVTAA
+309 RDVGRVRATAA

-329 SEDPLAWRVR
+329 PEDPLTWRVR
-339 LGLGMLDLGAHAWG
+339 LGLGMPDLGAHAWG

-367 AGLLASACAAQ
+367 AGLLASAQ
-378 AASLLSACYEE
+378 AVETASSLSARYEE
-389 ARVFISEKHSLRG
+389 ARAFISEKRALRG

-426 DEGAAVLAGKARRC
+426 DEGAAMLAGKARRC

-460 VADRG
+460 VADED

-479 DGTDERGNPAI
+479 DGTDEQGNPAI
-490 LRAAGLP
+490 LRAVSLL

-503 SYFAGASV
+503 SYFAGTSV
-511 AAARKAHIPVGRTRL
+511 TAARKAHIPVGRTRL

-535 RPAAALASLGA
+535 RPAPALASLGA